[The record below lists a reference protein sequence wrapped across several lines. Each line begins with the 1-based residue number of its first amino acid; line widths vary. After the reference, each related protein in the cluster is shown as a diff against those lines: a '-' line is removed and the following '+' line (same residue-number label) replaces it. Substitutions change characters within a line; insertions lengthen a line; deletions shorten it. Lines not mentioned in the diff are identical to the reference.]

1 MPKNPTPHQLS
12 KNLEYVQR
20 EAPFLAKLKAKH
32 QDPVK
37 KKFEDWQPQ
46 DDDDDYDEFEG
57 AQVVVLKEGKHY
69 SQNDLQRHLRGEDVD
84 LKNKHKEG
92 SVEEEEEESSPVD
105 ASGKLKF
112 RAKKKAAGDQ
122 APSVIVGSKA
132 LKRKHADNKT
142 EASED
147 NSLAADSSPKVHSP
161 TRSPNAQRPTDP
173 ANKSPTMVLISD
185 QIRRTASNPDLI
197 GSHTGLKTFP
207 GRLASERLTNSSS
220 ALVKGPSDQSC
231 NSQTSKRVY
240 ASNSVKVREI
250 QVTSSCFE
258 KIRLLG
264 KGDIGRVF
272 LVRRKGGDKLYAMK
286 VLLKSEMIKRNKI
299 KRALREQEILSSCHH
314 PFIVPL
320 YHSFQSDDHLY
331 FCMEYCTGGE
341 FFRALQLRP
350 GKCLKEEEARF
361 YAAEVT
367 AALEYLHLMGFVYR
381 DLKPENILLHES
393 GHIMLTDF
401 DLSSKAPT
409 SEPAVIKSSFFYSSP
424 SLDTKSCISKLRAN
438 SFVGTE
444 EYLAPE
450 IIRGNHHCT
459 TVDWWTLGILIFEM
473 LYGTTPFK
481 GANRNATFRN
491 ILREELHF
499 PDPRDYH
506 PLYPRLLC
514 KDEYRRLGSRAGASD
529 IKSHPFFKPI
539 NFALLRHMTPPI
551 IPEASRAIDAVNFR
565 NIKESTS
572 LDLFS
577 NDSGSQP
584 DTTSENETDTDLFAN
599 FSSGKDVINATC
611 CPLEFIL
618 LIPFP

>member
-1 MPKNPTPHQLS
+1 MVTATATFSSLQPNHFQLS
-12 KNLEYVQR
+12 RNTL
-20 EAPFLAKLKAKH
+20 
-32 QDPVK
+32 
-37 KKFEDWQPQ
+37 
-46 DDDDDYDEFEG
+46 
-57 AQVVVLKEGKHY
+57 
-69 SQNDLQRHLRGEDVD
+69 
-84 LKNKHKEG
+84 
-92 SVEEEEEESSPVD
+92 
-105 ASGKLKF
+105 
-112 RAKKKAAGDQ
+112 
-122 APSVIVGSKA
+122 I
-132 LKRKHADNKT
+132 
-142 EASED
+142 D
-147 NSLAADSSPKVHSP
+147 NSLAVDSSPKLPSP

-173 ANKSPTMVLISD
+173 ADKSPTMVLISD
-185 QIRRTASNPDLI
+185 QIRRTASNPDLV

-207 GRLASERLTNSSS
+207 GRLTSERLTNSSS
-220 ALVKGPSDQSC
+220 ALVKGLADPSY

-506 PLYPRLLC
+506 PLYPVQNISKNCKNLLQRLLC

-577 NDSGSQP
+577 NDSGSQT
-584 DTTSENETDTDLFAN
+584 DTINEAETDTDLFAN
-599 FSSGKDVINATC
+599 FSSVTLHHDGDSD
-611 CPLEFIL
+611 ED
-618 LIPFP
+618 